1 MFLMAPRQIWKL
13 TKESVIAW
21 RADHASSMGGALA
34 YYTLF
39 SIAPML
45 IIAIAVAGF
54 FFGEEAARGEILVQL
69 RGLLG
74 EDGAAAV
81 QGLLESA
88 RKPEQGLVA
97 TITGILLLIVGATTV
112 FAELQM
118 DLDRIW
124 KASAAERKGGLWG
137 LLRSR
142 LLSFGLVLTLGFLLL
157 VSLILSAVLTAMGQ
171 WWGSYFEGWETV
183 LEAVNFVV
191 ALAITTGLFAMIYKL
206 LPSVEIA
213 WKDVWIGAAVTA
225 LLFAL
230 GKTLIGIYI
239 GRSSIASGFGAAGS
253 FVVLLIWVY
262 YSTQIFLLG
271 AEFTGVYAREHGS
284 HKGKVNAK
292 GRQGRPAPGAAESS
306 PSAEARA

>member
-1 MFLMAPRQIWKL
+1 MSPPQIWNL

-39 SIAPML
+39 SIAPIL
-45 IIAIAVAGF
+45 VIAIAVAGF

-74 EDGAAAV
+74 DDGAAGV

-88 RKPEQGLVA
+88 RKPEEGLLA
-97 TITGILLLIVGATTV
+97 TVFGTLLLIVGATTV

-157 VSLILSAVLTAMGQ
+157 VSLILSAMLAAMGQ
-171 WWGSYFEGWETV
+171 WWGSYLEGWETV
-183 LEAVNFVV
+183 IEAVNFVV

-225 LLFAL
+225 LLFTL
-230 GKTLIGIYI
+230 GKTLIGLYI
-239 GRSSIASGFGAAGS
+239 GRSSVASGFGAAGS

-271 AEFTGVYAREHGS
+271 AEFTGVYAREYGS
-284 HKGKVNAK
+284 HKGKVDAK
-292 GRQGRPAPGAAESS
+292 GRKRRPAAGAAASS
-306 PSAEARA
+306 SSAAART

>member
-1 MFLMAPRQIWKL
+1 MTPRQIWRL
-13 TKESVIAW
+13 TKKSVVAW

-39 SIAPML
+39 SIAPIL

-74 EDGAAAV
+74 DDGAAAV
-81 QGLLESA
+81 QGLIESA
-88 RKPEQGLVA
+88 RKPEQGLIA
-97 TITGILLLIVGATTV
+97 TLSSIVVLIIGATTV

-124 KASAAERKGGLWG
+124 KAPAANRKGGLWG
-137 LLRSR
+137 LLRAR
-142 LLSFGLVLTLGFLLL
+142 LLSFGLVLALGFLLL
-157 VSLILSAVLTAMGQ
+157 VSLVLSAVLAALGQ
-171 WWGSYFEGWETV
+171 WWGSYFAGWETV
-183 LEAVNFVV
+183 LETTNFIV
-191 ALAITTGLFAMIYKL
+191 ALVITTGLVAMIYKL

-213 WKDVWIGAAVTA
+213 WRDVWIGAVVTA

-230 GKTLIGIYI
+230 GKTLIGFYI
-239 GRSSIASGFGAAGS
+239 GRSSISSGFGAAGS

-262 YSTQIFLLG
+262 YSTQVFLLG

-284 HKGKVNAK
+284 LKGKGETNGTRDERVEATD
-292 GRQGRPAPGAAESS
+292 SS
-306 PSAEARA
+306 TSAEARA